1 MPAMPPAA
9 VALTLPLTLALALA
23 LTLTITGAARA
34 ETLLTLGMRDITDL
48 KAVFATVESPNVVP
62 ARARIGGTVI
72 ALAVHDGDP
81 VTPGQTIAVIGD
93 DKLALQ
99 AGALDAQIAGL
110 RAQVAQAQTDLNRAD
125 TLFQKG
131 AGPKAV
137 FDQAKTTLDVATA
150 TLRARTAERAV
161 LQQNMAE
168 GAVLAP
174 VAGRVL
180 SVPVTTG
187 SVVLAGDGLALI
199 AQQGFKLRLRVPEQY
214 AATLKAGDPVRLD
227 AGQLGVAAP
236 LAGRIALVYPQ
247 ITEGRVVADAEVQG
261 IGDYFVGARLRVWIA
276 AGTRQGLV
284 VPASAIVTRFG
295 LDTIRLRRDGA
306 TVEVPVQRGETRED
320 GIELLS
326 GAHIGDVVVWP

>member
-1 MPAMPPAA
+1 MSAMNAPG
-9 VALTLPLTLALALA
+9 LPLAIPLAIMLSLPGLAQ
-23 LTLTITGAARA
+23 A
-34 ETLLTLGMRDITDL
+34 ETLLSVTPRDIIDQ

-72 ALAVHDGDP
+72 TLAVRDGDP
-81 VTPGQTIAVIGD
+81 VTPGQTIAVVGD

-110 RAQVAQAQTDLNRAD
+110 RAQLAQAQTDLSRAD

-131 AGPKAV
+131 AGPKV
-137 FDQAKTTLDVATA
+137 IFDQARTTLEVANA

-161 LQQNMAE
+161 LQQTMAE

-187 SVVLAGDGLALI
+187 SVILPGDGLALI

-214 AATLKAGDPVRLD
+214 AATLKAGDPVHLD

-236 LAGRIALVYPQ
+236 LTGRITLVYPQ
-247 ITEGRVVADAEVQG
+247 ITEGRVVADAEVHG

-276 AGTRQGLV
+276 AASRQGIV
-284 VPASAIVTRFG
+284 VPAGAVLTRFG

-306 TVEVPVQRGETRED
+306 TLEVPVQRGQAMEG
-320 GIELLS
+320 GIEVLS
-326 GAHIGDVVVWP
+326 GVRDGDIVVMP

>member
-1 MPAMPPAA
+1 MSAMNAPG
-9 VALTLPLTLALALA
+9 LPLAIPLAIMLSLPGLAQ
-23 LTLTITGAARA
+23 A
-34 ETLLTLGMRDITDL
+34 ETLLSVTPRDIIDQ

-72 ALAVHDGDP
+72 TLAVHDGDP

>member
-1 MPAMPPAA
+1 MPRRF
-9 VALTLPLTLALALA
+9 ALALLFA
-23 LTLTITGAARA
+23 LPGVASA
-34 ETLLTLGMRDITDL
+34 ETLLSVTWRGIVDQ

-72 ALAVHDGDP
+72 ALAVRDGDA

-99 AGALDAQIAGL
+99 LGALDAQIAGL
-110 RAQVAQAQTDLNRAD
+110 RSQLAQAQTDLGRAD

-131 AGPKAV
+131 AGPKATL
-137 FDQAKTTLDVATA
+137 DQARTSLEVATA

-187 SVVLAGDGLALI
+187 SVVLPGDGLAQI
-199 AQQGFKLRLRVPEQY
+199 AQQGFKLRLRVPEQH
-214 AATLKAGDPVRLD
+214 AATLKAGDAVRLD
-227 AGQLGVAAP
+227 AGQLGVTVP
-236 LAGRIALVYPQ
+236 LAGRITLVYPQ
-247 ITEGRVVADAEVQG
+247 IAEGRVVADAEVQG
-261 IGDYFVGARLRVWIA
+261 IGDYFVGERLRVWIA
-276 AGTRQGLV
+276 AGVRQGIV
-284 VPASAIVTRFG
+284 VPVGFIVTRFG
-295 LDTIRLRRDGA
+295 LDNVRLRRDGA
-306 TVEVPVQRGETRED
+306 TVEVPVQRGQAIEG

-326 GAHIGDVVVWP
+326 GVRGGDVLVSP

>member
-1 MPAMPPAA
+1 MSGTSMTPPAL
-9 VALTLPLTLALALA
+9 ALAAALALA
-23 LTLTITGAARA
+23 LSGTARA
-34 ETLLTLGMRDITDL
+34 ETLLTLKARDIIDQ

-72 ALAVHDGDP
+72 ALAVHDGDA

-110 RAQVAQAQTDLNRAD
+110 RSQVAQAQTDLGRAD

-131 AGPKAV
+131 AGPKATL
-137 FDQAKTTLDVATA
+137 DQARTTLEVATA

-187 SVVLAGDGLALI
+187 SVVLPGDGLAQI
-199 AQQGFKLRLRVPEQY
+199 AQQGFKLRLRVPEQH
-214 AATLKAGDPVRLD
+214 AATLKAGDPIRLD
-227 AGQLGVAAP
+227 AGQLGVSTP
-236 LAGRIALVYPQ
+236 LAGRITLVYPQ

-261 IGDYFVGARLRVWIA
+261 IGDYFVGERLRVWIA
-276 AGTRQGLV
+276 AGTRLGIV
-284 VPASAIVTRFG
+284 VPASAILTRFG

-306 TVEVPVQRGETRED
+306 TIEVPVQRGQAMEG

-326 GAHIGDVVVWP
+326 GARDGDVLVTP